1 MWCDQST
8 ATKDTKQTTNI
19 SSLLR
24 SNYAIDCQF
33 DDTWVYVLLGI
44 NFYRCFLLWW
54 NLPVSSICGLPF
66 SSIATVTAII
76 NVICRC
82 SRGCTSYHVMELHKV
97 SLGEYKVIC
106 KLQNTYLLF
115 TGREVRVEKKLCM
128 KSWTTPLAK
137 GNYCFLENLSGPE
150 SSKTP
155 RIWFDNRALVTG
167 SACYFTDPELFPCN
181 SRLSRKKIGW

>member
-1 MWCDQST
+1 M
-8 ATKDTKQTTNI
+8 
-19 SSLLR
+19 
-24 SNYAIDCQF
+24 
-33 DDTWVYVLLGI
+33 
-44 NFYRCFLLWW
+44 FLLWW

-66 SSIATVTAII
+66 SSVATVTAII

-97 SLGEYKVIC
+97 SLGEYKIIC

-137 GNYCFLENLSGPE
+137 GNYCFLKHLSGPE
-150 SSKTP
+150 SLKTL
-155 RIWFDNRALVTG
+155 RIWFDNRTLVTG

-181 SRLSRKKIGW
+181 SRLSRKKIGLKVE